1 MFDPARHETLAGLVT
16 AHSQYLTESYLFPF
30 LSLFERHIDR
40 WATRLAQLRA
50 SFLGREPV
58 EPEGGDPASSFWLES
73 QKKDKVAQLRRYTLN
88 TQAKGL
94 HADLRGACT
103 EQAHLALALATPH
116 PILAAATS
124 LEAPWAYVFAQLE
137 AGFKAFGVSRTFA
150 RLADYRS
157 SVLRFFSELKVFCEP
172 FQEKL
177 QIYQPATC
185 RAVSGHVNSLF
196 FYVLLRLTN
205 YPNPLFPFKFF
216 SGAPVVGEFVSP
228 ALRDRRKVQGP
239 FDDPSIQATRRQ
251 AENSLRS
258 VKLVLAPAAAEKSM
272 EKMDGEF
279 ASGTF
284 RGPFDNREDLRRA
297 IQTEIRKNPGFESF
311 VVNFD
316 MIIISPQFSVEEL
329 SAFNQEVLAGGSS
342 TDLEHD
348 FKIRNIWNAKILN
361 VLTQSYNTY
370 IPNNHSDVSCI
381 VLYWVS
387 LLARFGFSQDFLGY
401 PADFKSA
408 YRQMPLEP
416 LQILFAASAYFHY
429 DAPLFKTGCV
439 KYGFYTSLPFGSSI
453 APANWGEVC
462 VALAWIMAYIL
473 LAVITHCVDDICGI
487 EPDRVIQSSREA
499 FLQLVRLIGLN
510 LDPKKSLAPSADFL
524 YLGLR
529 LLLPQRLPRQVF
541 ALQIPPLRRDRLV
554 SHLESFRRKMTMTS
568 GEASSMRGRLYF
580 YAYWFRES
588 RSYLSELAARQYS
601 KSSDSAL
608 THELVL
614 ALEYFLYTLQHDPK
628 FLEGIQPLTLLGRT
642 VGWLYTDGS
651 LEHEKTVKG
660 IGGVC
665 FPAPPEGDGKQAPS
679 WFGEYID
686 PNVSGYHHI
695 APIEMFA
702 IFRALTLFGHLLRG
716 KAIWLFC
723 DNTHA
728 VGCLLRRSSMVPE
741 ETRKRPVESRAHT
754 PEEHFYALPANLRRG
769 MNELA
774 RLIWQKVS
782 ELDILLWIEYV
793 WTKVN
798 LADAPSRGEQPI
810 VAGTRL
816 GRTDLSCAFQKCRCP
831 ACEG

>member
-1 MFDPARHETLAGLVT
+1 MFDPARYATLASLVT
-16 AHSQYLTESYLFPF
+16 AHTQYLNDSYLFPF
-30 LSLFERHIDR
+30 LTLFERHIDG
-40 WATRLAQLRA
+40 WGQRLAKLRS
-50 SFLGREPV
+50 SFLGKDPV
-58 EPEGGDPASSFWLES
+58 ESTLAPPADAFWIES
-73 QKKDKVAQLRRYTLN
+73 QKKEKAAQLRRYTIAS
-88 TQAKGL
+88 QAKGL

-103 EQAHLALALATPH
+103 EQAHLQLALNTPH
-116 PILAAATS
+116 PIIAASTS
-124 LEAPWAYVFAQLE
+124 LEEPWAYVFAQLTASFE
-137 AGFKAFGVSRTFA
+137 AFGVSRTLE
-150 RLADYRS
+150 RLTSYRS
-157 SVLRFFSELKVFCEP
+157 NVTRFFSELKVFCEP
-172 FQEKL
+172 FQSRL
-177 QIYQPATC
+177 NVYQPATC
-185 RAVSGHVNSLF
+185 AAVSGHVNSLF

-216 SGAPVVGEFVSP
+216 AGAPVVGEFVSP
-228 ALRDRRKVQGP
+228 ALRDRKKVQGP
-239 FDDPSIQATRRQ
+239 FDDPSIQATRLR
-251 AENSLRS
+251 AENALRS

-284 RGPFDNREDLRRA
+284 RGPFADKEELRLA
-297 IQTEIRKNPGFESF
+297 IQTEIRKNPGFEF
-311 VVNFD
+311 FKVTLD

-329 SAFNQEVLAGGSS
+329 SAFNQEVLAGSS
-342 TDLEHD
+342 KTDLEHD

-381 VLYWVS
+381 MLYWVS

-429 DAPLFKTGCV
+429 DAPRFDSGRV

-462 VALAWIMAYIL
+462 VALAWIMAYIV
-473 LAVITHCVDDICGI
+473 LALITHCVDDICGI
-487 EPDRVIQSSREA
+487 EPDKIIQSSREA
-499 FLQLVRLIGLN
+499 FLQLVRLIGLS

-529 LLLPQRLPRQVF
+529 LLLPQQLTRQVF

-554 SHLESFRRKMTMTS
+554 SHLESFRTKMTMTT

-628 FLEGIQPLTLLGRT
+628 FLEGIQPLTLLGRA

-665 FPAPPEGDGKQAPS
+665 FPASPEGAEKQTPS
-679 WFGEYID
+679 WYGEYID
-686 PNVSGYHHI
+686 PSVSGYNHI

-702 IFRALTLFGHLLRG
+702 IFRALALFGHLLKG
-716 KAIWLFC
+716 KAVWLFC

-728 VGCLLRRSSMVPE
+728 VGCLLRRSSMIQE
-741 ETRKRPVESRAHT
+741 ETRKRALESRPHT
-754 PEEHFYALPANLRRG
+754 PEDHFYALPANLRRG

-774 RLIWQKVS
+774 RLIWQKVT

-816 GRTDLSCAFQKCRCP
+816 GRTDLCCAFQKCRCP
-831 ACEG
+831 ECEG

>member
-1 MFDPARHETLAGLVT
+1 MFDPARYETLASLVT
-16 AHSQYLTESYLFPF
+16 AHTQHLNDSYLFPF
-30 LSLFERHIDR
+30 LSLFERHIDV
-40 WATRLAQLRA
+40 WGQRLAAIRR
-50 SFLGREPV
+50 SFLGKDPV
-58 EPEGGDPASSFWLES
+58 ESTLAPPADAFWLES
-73 QKKDKVAQLRRYTLN
+73 QKKDKAAQLRRYTLSS
-88 TQAKGL
+88 QAKGL

-103 EQAHLALALATPH
+103 EQAHLQLALATPH
-116 PILAAATS
+116 PIIAAATS
-124 LEAPWAYVFAQLE
+124 LEEPWAYVFAQLA
-137 AGFKAFGVSRTFA
+137 AGFETFGVSQTFT
-150 RLADYRS
+150 RLTSYRCR
-157 SVLRFFSELKVFCEP
+157 VTRFFSELKVFCDP
-172 FQEKL
+172 FQTRL
-177 QIYQPATC
+177 NAYQPATC
-185 RAVSGHVNSLF
+185 KAVSGHVNSLF

-205 YPNPLFPFKFF
+205 YPNSLFPFKFF

-228 ALRDRRKVQGP
+228 ALRDRKKVQGP
-239 FDDPSIQATRRQ
+239 FDDPSIQATRLR
-251 AENSLRS
+251 AENALRS
-258 VKLVLAPAAAEKSM
+258 VKLVLAPAAAAKSM

-284 RGPFDNREDLRRA
+284 RGPFANREELRLA
-297 IQTEIRKNPGFESF
+297 IQTEIRKNPGFEF
-311 VVNFD
+311 FEVTPE

-329 SAFNQEVLAGGSS
+329 SAFNQEVLAGSS
-342 TDLEHD
+342 NTDLEHD

-381 VLYWVS
+381 MLYWVS

-429 DAPLFKTGCV
+429 DAPLFTSGCV

-462 VALAWIMAYIL
+462 VALAWIMAYIV
-473 LAVITHCVDDICGI
+473 LALITHCVDDICGI
-487 EPDRVIQSSREA
+487 EPDQIIHSSRET
-499 FLQLVRLIGLN
+499 FLQLVRLIGLS

-529 LLLPQRLPRQVF
+529 LLLPQQLTRQVF

-554 SHLESFRRKMTMTS
+554 SHLEGFRKKMTMTT

-628 FLEGIQPLTLLGRT
+628 FLEGIQPLTLLGRE

-665 FPAPPEGDGKQAPS
+665 FPAPPEGAGKQTPS
-679 WFGEYID
+679 WYGEYID
-686 PNVSGYHHI
+686 PSVPGYTHI

-702 IFRALTLFGHLLRG
+702 ILRALALFGHLLRG
-716 KAIWLFC
+716 KAVWLFC

-728 VGCLLRRSSMVPE
+728 VGCLLRRSSMIRE
-741 ETRKRPVESRAHT
+741 ETRKRSLESRPHT
-754 PEEHFYALPANLRRG
+754 PEDHFYALPANLRRG

-782 ELDILLWIEYV
+782 ELDILLWVEYV

-816 GRTDLSCAFQKCRCP
+816 GSTDLCCAFSKCRCP
-831 ACEG
+831 ECEG